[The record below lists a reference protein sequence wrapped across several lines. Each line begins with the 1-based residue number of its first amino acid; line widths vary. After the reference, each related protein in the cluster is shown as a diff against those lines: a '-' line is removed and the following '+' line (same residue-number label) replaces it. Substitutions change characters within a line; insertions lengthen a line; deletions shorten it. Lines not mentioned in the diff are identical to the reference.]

1 MLGFFSRGWGN
12 GADISIFRWF
22 ITILPTVSFKIQFK
36 CLVCWKVYN
45 PSSWKRSLPSLSK
58 WHLTNL
64 FRALLASHLG
74 LWLFIFQTCFTS
86 LLEVRITSPSPLYAP
101 RHQGS
106 IYSVNICAFALVFF
120 FTWNVLCR
128 WIPQQ
133 SFPSS
138 YLAAGYF

>member
-12 GADISIFRWF
+12 GADTLIFRWF
-22 ITILPTVSFKIQFK
+22 IAIFPTVSFKIQFK

-45 PSSWKRSLPSLSK
+45 PSSRKRSLPSLSK

-64 FRALLASHLG
+64 FRSLLASHLG
-74 LWLFIFQTCFTS
+74 LRLFIFQTCFTS
-86 LLEVRITSPSPLYAP
+86 LLKARITSPSPLYAP

-106 IYSVNICAFALVFF
+106 IYSVNIGAFALVVF

-133 SFPSS
+133 CLPSS